1 MDLEFT
7 FDNSPLVD
15 FAESLQPGDV
25 FPAEQFLTM
34 AAREDRETVEQ
45 ALDICGEKG
54 AIADVSRI
62 SAMTGQAQE
71 RLLLEQN
78 LAKQTDMTAGLD
90 ENDPLRLYLQ
100 ELSGIPATGDVQMLA
115 QLHLEGKEQVE
126 ERLVNLC
133 LSAVVELSRDYA
145 GKGVLLM
152 DLIQEGSLGLWQ
164 GIAAYRGGDF
174 EKHIHLWIK
183 GAMANAVLLQACENG
198 LGDKLRSQMED
209 YRDVDQKLLSELG
222 RNPTIE
228 EIAEGMHITA
238 EEAMYV
244 ESMVQSAQSL
254 SRAKQPEKEE
264 IPEEE
269 DQAVENTAYFQSR
282 QLIFEMLSGLNELE
296 KEVIGLRYGLDTGNA
311 ISAQQ
316 VAVKL
321 GISPEQVMKIEADA
335 LFKMRNQGN

>member
-1 MDLEFT
+1 MEFI
-7 FDNSPLVD
+7 FDNSPLLD
-15 FAESLQPGDV
+15 FAESLQPAQP
-25 FPAEQFLTM
+25 FSAEQFLTL

-45 ALDICGEKG
+45 ALDICRDKG
-54 AIADVSRI
+54 AMADVSRI
-62 SAMTGQAQE
+62 TGATGEAQE
-71 RLLLEQN
+71 RLRLEQN
-78 LAKQTDMTAGLD
+78 LAKQADMTAGLD

-100 ELSGIPATGDVQMLA
+100 ELAGIPAAGDVQLLA
-115 QLHLEGKEQVE
+115 QLYLEGEEQIAE
-126 ERLVNLC
+126 QMVNLC
-133 LSAVVELSRDYA
+133 LSLVVELSRHYA

-164 GIAAYRGGDF
+164 GVAAYTGGDF
-174 EKHIHLWIK
+174 EVYIRTQIQS
-183 GAMANAVLLQACENG
+183 AMANAVLLQACENG

-254 SRAKQPEKEE
+254 SRAKQPETEE

-296 KEVIGLRYGLDTGNA
+296 KEVISLRYGLDTGNA

-316 VAVKL
+316 VAAKL
-321 GISPEQVMKIEADA
+321 GISPEQALKIEADA
-335 LFKMRNQGN
+335 LSKMRNQGN

>member
-1 MDLEFT
+1 MEFI
-7 FDNSPLVD
+7 FDNSPLLD
-15 FAESLQPGDV
+15 FAESLQPAQP
-25 FPAEQFLTM
+25 FSAEQFLTL

-45 ALDICGEKG
+45 ALDICRDKG
-54 AIADVSRI
+54 AMADVSRI
-62 SAMTGQAQE
+62 TGATGEAQE
-71 RLLLEQN
+71 RLRLEQN
-78 LAKQTDMTAGLD
+78 LAKQADMTAGLD

-100 ELSGIPATGDVQMLA
+100 ELAGIPAAGDVQLLA
-115 QLHLEGKEQVE
+115 QLYLEGEEQVAE
-126 ERLVNLC
+126 QMVNLC
-133 LSAVVELSRDYA
+133 LSLVVELSRHYA

-164 GIAAYRGGDF
+164 GVAAYTGGDF
-174 EKHIHLWIK
+174 EVYIRTQIQS
-183 GAMANAVLLQACENG
+183 AMANAVLLQACENG

-254 SRAKQPEKEE
+254 SRAKQPETEE

-296 KEVIGLRYGLDTGNA
+296 KEVISLRYGLDTGNA

-316 VAVKL
+316 VAAKL
-321 GISPEQVMKIEADA
+321 GISPEQALKIEADA
-335 LFKMRNQGN
+335 LSKMRNQGN

>member
-1 MDLEFT
+1 MEFI
-7 FDNSPLVD
+7 FDNSPLLD
-15 FAESLQPGDV
+15 FAESLRSGQT
-25 FPAEQFLTM
+25 FPAEQFLTL

-45 ALDICGEKG
+45 ALDICRDKG
-54 AIADVSRI
+54 AMADVSRI
-62 SAMTGQAQE
+62 TGVTGQAQE
-71 RLLLEQN
+71 RLRLEQN
-78 LAKQTDMTAGLD
+78 LAKQADMTEGLD

-100 ELSGIPATGDVQMLA
+100 ELASIPVAGDVQLLA
-115 QLHLEGKEQVE
+115 QRYLEGEEQVAE
-126 ERLVNLC
+126 QMVNLC
-133 LSAVVELSRDYA
+133 LSLVVELSRDYA

-164 GIAAYRGGDF
+164 GVAAYTGGDF
-174 EKHIHLWIK
+174 EAYIRTQIQS
-183 GAMANAVLLQACENG
+183 AMANAVLLQACENG

-254 SRAKQPEKEE
+254 SRAKQPETEE

-296 KEVIGLRYGLDTGNA
+296 KEVISLRYGLDTGNA

-321 GISPEQVMKIEADA
+321 GISPEQALKIEADA
-335 LFKMRNQGN
+335 LSKMRNQGN

>member
-7 FDNSPLVD
+7 FDISPLTE
-15 FAESLQPGDV
+15 FAEGLQTAEV
-25 FPAEQFLTM
+25 FPAEQFLTL

-45 ALDICGEKG
+45 ALFICQEKG
-54 AIADVSRI
+54 AMADVSRI
-62 SAMTGQAQE
+62 SVVSGQAQE

-78 LAKQTDMTAGLD
+78 LAKQADMTAGLD
-90 ENDPLRLYLQ
+90 ENDSLRLYLQ
-100 ELSGIPATGDVQMLA
+100 ELAAIPVAGDVQLLA
-115 QLHLEGKEQVE
+115 QQYLDGEEQVT

-133 LSAVVELSRDYA
+133 LSAVVEISREYA
-145 GKGVLLM
+145 GRGVLLM

-164 GIAAYRGGDF
+164 GIAAYTGGDF
-174 EKHIHLWIK
+174 EKHIRLWIK

-198 LGDKLRSQMED
+198 LGDKLRGQMED
-209 YRDVDQKLLSELG
+209 YRDVDQKLLAELG

-228 EIAEGMHITA
+228 EIAAGMHITA
-238 EEAMYV
+238 EEALYV
-244 ESMVQSAQSL
+244 ESMVQSAQNL
-254 SRAKQPEKEE
+254 SRAKQPEREE
-264 IPEEE
+264 VPEEE

-296 KEVIGLRYGLDTGNA
+296 KEVISLRYGLDSGAA

-321 GISPEQVMKIEADA
+321 GISPEQALKIEADA
-335 LFKMRNQGN
+335 LSKMRNQGN